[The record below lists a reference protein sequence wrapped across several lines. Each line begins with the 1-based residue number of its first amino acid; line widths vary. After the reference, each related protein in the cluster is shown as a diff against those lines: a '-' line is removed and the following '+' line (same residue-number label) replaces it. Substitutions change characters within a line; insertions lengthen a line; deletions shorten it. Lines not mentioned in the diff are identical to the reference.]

1 MNANILKCTYDVVVF
16 VVVDVG
22 GGDVGGGDGSF
33 FPCLAQR
40 FLCVSLKRLLCSLS
54 DGRTAVESS
63 FPRRSVG

>member
-16 VVVDVG
+16 VVV
-22 GGDVGGGDGSF
+22 DVGGGDGSF